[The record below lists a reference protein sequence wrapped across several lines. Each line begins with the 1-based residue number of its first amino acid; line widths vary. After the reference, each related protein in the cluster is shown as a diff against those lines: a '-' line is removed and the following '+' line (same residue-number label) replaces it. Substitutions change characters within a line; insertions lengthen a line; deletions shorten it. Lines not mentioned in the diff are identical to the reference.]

1 MKGDLTNPIA
11 LKIKGGLFA
20 VIGLIASGLLIAN
33 QPNIK
38 TVLLLGLAIW
48 AWCRFYYF
56 LFYVLE
62 HYAGQNRPY
71 AGILD
76 ALKSVFRKPD
86 PTPTDS
92 APAELD
98 TAEPDTD

>member
-38 TVLLLGLAIW
+38 NVLLLGLAIW

-76 ALKSVFRKPD
+76 ALKSVVSKPD
-86 PTPTDS
+86 P
-92 APAELD
+92 APAETD
-98 TAEPDTD
+98 TAETDTD

>member
-20 VIGLIASGLLIAN
+20 VIGLIASGLLIVN

-62 HYAGQNRPY
+62 HYAGQKRPY

-76 ALKSVFRKPD
+76 ALKSVFSKPD
-86 PTPTDS
+86 SASADS
-92 APAELD
+92 AD
-98 TAEPDTD
+98 PDAD